1 MAKGVFITKVDPT
14 YDDLPETQYHF
25 PHTYLRQAEQMVG
38 DWIVYYEP
46 RRNGGRQVYFATARV
61 TRIAPDPK
69 VPDHYYARMSDYLE
83 FPNPVPFRSGDTF
96 PESGLRNPNGSVNLG
111 LFQRAVHQ
119 LPDDEY
125 LTIVRLGMAESVV
138 PGEDL
143 LEHLLVAEPEAD
155 YGRRTVERL
164 VNRPLRDA
172 AFQKVVRQAYDSTC
186 AFTGIRLMNGGGHCE
201 IEAAH
206 IRPVEKAGPDSPRNG
221 MALSR
226 TVHWMF
232 DRGVISME
240 DDGRILMAK
249 KLIPEPMLRALN
261 PEGLARLPSNRL
273 LRPHPQF
280 LRFHRETVFKG

>member
-25 PHTYLRQAEQMVG
+25 PRTYLRQAEQMIG

-46 RRNGGRQVYFATARV
+46 RRNGGRQVYFATARI
-61 TRIAPDPK
+61 TRIDPDPK
-69 VPDHYYARMSDYLE
+69 VPEHYYARMADYLE
-83 FPNPVPFRSGDTF
+83 FPSAVPFRSGDTF
-96 PESGLRNPNGSVNLG
+96 PESGLRNPDGSVNLG
-111 LFQRAVHQ
+111 LFQRAIHQ
-119 LPDDEY
+119 LPDTEY
-125 LTIVRLGMAESVV
+125 LTMVQMGMAE
-138 PGEDL
+138 GL
-143 LEHLLVAEPEAD
+143 LPQDDPLGQLLAAEPEAD
-155 YGRRTVERL
+155 YGRKTVDRL
-164 VNRPLRDA
+164 VTRPLRDA

-186 AFTGIRLMNGGGHCE
+186 AFTGIRLVNGGGRCE
-201 IEAAH
+201 VEAAH

-232 DRGVISME
+232 DRGVVSLQ
-240 DDGRILMAK
+240 DDGHILIAR
-249 KLIPEPMLRALN
+249 KLVPEPMQRAFN
-261 PEGLARLPSNRL
+261 PDGFARLPANHL